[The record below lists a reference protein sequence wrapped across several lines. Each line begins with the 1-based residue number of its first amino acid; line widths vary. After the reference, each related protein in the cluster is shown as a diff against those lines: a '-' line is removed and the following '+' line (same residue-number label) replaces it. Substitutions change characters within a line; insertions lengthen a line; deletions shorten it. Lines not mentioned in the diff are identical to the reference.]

1 VTFVTIIFLCQTL
14 HLKSNFPKTRV
25 MKKNKILNRFYLLVI
40 TLCCFTSC
48 LKWAARA
55 DKKLPDE
62 TALLKTYHYSGKVI
76 IIGAGASGLAAAK
89 VLEKNNVDYKVL
101 EATNRYG
108 GRLKKDTILADF
120 PIDIGA
126 EWLHSAP
133 ITLNKLKG
141 KYGDEIDEELI
152 PYHLDCTA
160 IWNGTEYKVNSSWQ
174 NDFRYNFLPESKFKN
189 TTWYDFVNEN
199 IAKTV
204 LQNIHYNSPV
214 VSIDYSN
221 NKVSVITTDGT
232 TYEAD
237 RILVTVPIG
246 VLKSEKI
253 SFIPEIKQ
261 ERKDAIDEI
270 TFHPGFK
277 VVMKFS
283 DKFYPDAIECEVDN
297 GEKGYYDIAFGKETQ
312 DNILGFLCTG
322 DETQKYYDLNS
333 NEQIIDSLISELDQI
348 FDGKASANYS
358 GEYILENWG
367 QYEFALGTWTQAFQE
382 KKSNLKILNQSLD
395 QKVYFAGEINDPY
408 KQMGVPGAI
417 LSGYYSTD
425 KLLTD
430 Q

>member
-1 VTFVTIIFLCQTL
+1 
-14 HLKSNFPKTRV
+14 

-62 TALLKTYHYSGKVI
+62 TALHKTYHYSGKVI

-277 VVMKFS
+277 VVIKFS

-322 DETQKYYDLNS
+322 DETQKYYNLNS
-333 NEQIIDSLISELDQI
+333 NDEIMDSLLSELDQI
-348 FDGKASANYS
+348 FDGKASSSYS
-358 GEYILENWG
+358 GEYVLENWG

-408 KQMGVPGAI
+408 RQMGVPGAI
-417 LSGYYSTD
+417 LSGYYSID

>member
-1 VTFVTIIFLCQTL
+1 
-14 HLKSNFPKTRV
+14 

-237 RILVTVPIG
+237 RILVTAPIG

-417 LSGYYSTD
+417 LSGYYSID

>member
-1 VTFVTIIFLCQTL
+1 MTFVTIIILCQTL
-14 HLKSNFPKTRV
+14 HLISNFPKTRV

-40 TLCCFTSC
+40 TLYSFTSC

-62 TALLKTYHYSGKVI
+62 TALHKTYHYSGKVI

-101 EATNRYG
+101 EASNRYG

-277 VVMKFS
+277 VVIKFS

-322 DETQKYYDLNS
+322 DETQKYYNLNS
-333 NEQIIDSLISELDQI
+333 NDEIMDSLLSELDQI
-348 FDGKASANYS
+348 FDGKASSSYS
-358 GEYILENWG
+358 GEYVLENWG

-417 LSGYYSTD
+417 LSGYYSID

>member
-1 VTFVTIIFLCQTL
+1 
-14 HLKSNFPKTRV
+14 
-25 MKKNKILNRFYLLVI
+25 MKKIKIAHKFYLLII
-40 TLCCFTSC
+40 TFFSLTSC

-55 DKKLPDE
+55 EKKLPDE
-62 TALLKTYHYSGKVI
+62 TALHRTYDYSGKVI

-89 VLEKNNVDYKVL
+89 VLEKNNIDYTIL
-101 EATNRYG
+101 EATNRCG
-108 GRLKKDTILADF
+108 GRLKKDTTLADF

-141 KYGDEIDEELI
+141 KHGEKIDEELI
-152 PYHLDCTA
+152 PYQLESTA
-160 IWNGTEYKVNSSWQ
+160 TWDGKEYKVNSTWQ

-199 IAKTV
+199 IANTV
-204 LQNIHYNSPV
+204 IQNIHYNSPV
-214 VSIDYSN
+214 VSVDYSN
-221 NKVSVITTDGT
+221 NEVSVEILNGATFI
-232 TYEAD
+232 AD
-237 RILVTVPIG
+237 RVLVTVPIG

-253 SFIPEIKQ
+253 SFIPELNQ
-261 ERKDAIDEI
+261 ERKDAIEEI

-322 DETQKYYDLNS
+322 NETQKYYDLNS
-333 NEQIIDSLISELDQI
+333 NDEILDSLISELDQI
-348 FDGKASANYS
+348 FDGKASASYS

-367 QYEFALGTWTQAFQE
+367 QYEFTLGTWTQAFQE

-395 QKVYFAGEINDPY
+395 NKVYFAGEINDPY

-417 LSGYYSTD
+417 LSGYYSID

>member
-1 VTFVTIIFLCQTL
+1 
-14 HLKSNFPKTRV
+14 

-277 VVMKFS
+277 VVIKFS

-322 DETQKYYDLNS
+322 DETQKYYNLNS
-333 NEQIIDSLISELDQI
+333 NDEIMDSLLSELDQI
-348 FDGKASANYS
+348 FDGKASSSYS
-358 GEYILENWG
+358 GEYVLENWG

-417 LSGYYSTD
+417 LSGYYSID

>member
-1 VTFVTIIFLCQTL
+1 
-14 HLKSNFPKTRV
+14 

-62 TALLKTYHYSGKVI
+62 TALHKTYHYSGKVI

-322 DETQKYYDLNS
+322 DETQKYYNLNS
-333 NEQIIDSLISELDQI
+333 NDEIMDSLLSELDQI
-348 FDGKASANYS
+348 FDGKASSSYS
-358 GEYILENWG
+358 GEYVLENWG

-417 LSGYYSTD
+417 LSGYYSID

>member
-1 VTFVTIIFLCQTL
+1 
-14 HLKSNFPKTRV
+14 
-25 MKKNKILNRFYLLVI
+25 MKKIKIANKFYLLII
-40 TLCCFTSC
+40 TFFSFTSC

-62 TALLKTYHYSGKVI
+62 TALHKTYHYSGKVI

-89 VLEKNNVDYKVL
+89 VLEKNNVNYKVL

-283 DKFYPDAIECEVDN
+283 DKFYPDAIECDVDN

-312 DNILGFLCTG
+312 DNILAFLCTG

-333 NEQIIDSLISELDQI
+333 NEQIMDSLLSELDQI
-348 FDGKASANYS
+348 FDGKASSSYS
-358 GEYILENWG
+358 GEYVLENWG

-395 QKVYFAGEINDPY
+395 QKVYFGGEINDPY

-417 LSGYYSTD
+417 LSGYYSID

>member
-1 VTFVTIIFLCQTL
+1 
-14 HLKSNFPKTRV
+14 

-62 TALLKTYHYSGKVI
+62 TALHKTYHYSGKVI

-89 VLEKNNVDYKVL
+89 VLEQNNIDYTIL

-108 GRLKKDTILADF
+108 GRLKKDTVLADF
-120 PIDIGA
+120 PIDVGA
-126 EWLHSAP
+126 EWLHSVP

-141 KYGDEIDEELI
+141 KHGDEIDEELI
-152 PYHLDCTA
+152 AYHLDCTA
-160 IWNGTEYKVNSSWQ
+160 VWNGTEYKVNSTWQ

-221 NKVSVITTDGT
+221 NEVSVEILNGT
-232 TYEAD
+232 IFVAD
-237 RILVTVPIG
+237 RVLVTVPIG

-253 SFIPEIKQ
+253 SFIPEINR
-261 ERKDAIDEI
+261 ERKDAVKEI
-270 TFHPGFK
+270 TFNPGFK

-322 DETQKYYDLNS
+322 NETQKYYDLNS

-358 GEYILENWG
+358 GKYILENWG
-367 QYEFALGTWTQAFQE
+367 QYEFTLGTWTQAFQE

-417 LSGYYSTD
+417 LSGYYSVD
-425 KLLTD
+425 KLLND

>member
-1 VTFVTIIFLCQTL
+1 MTFVTIIILCQTL
-14 HLKSNFPKTRV
+14 HLISNFPKTRV

-322 DETQKYYDLNS
+322 DETQKYYNLNS
-333 NEQIIDSLISELDQI
+333 NDEIMDSLLSELDQI
-348 FDGKASANYS
+348 FDGKASSSYS
-358 GEYILENWG
+358 GEYVLENWG

-382 KKSNLKILNQSLD
+382 KKCNLKILNQSLD

-408 KQMGVPGAI
+408 RQMGVPGAI
-417 LSGYYSTD
+417 LSGYYSID